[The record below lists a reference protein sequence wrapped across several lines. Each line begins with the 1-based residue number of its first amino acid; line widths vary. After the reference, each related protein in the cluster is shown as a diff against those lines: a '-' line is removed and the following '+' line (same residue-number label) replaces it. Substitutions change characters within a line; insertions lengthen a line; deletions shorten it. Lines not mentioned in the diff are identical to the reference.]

1 MPFRDEPT
9 EELGREPRARTALA
23 DTPFLTA
30 GSRLRDGRY
39 VLERRLGRGGMAAV
53 WLARDERLDRPVAI
67 KVLSDTLAGD
77 EDYLKRFRREA
88 RVAAGLTH
96 PNLVNIYDFEA
107 ADRPYLVMEYVPG
120 GDLGQR
126 LATDRVPEPERLA
139 IELLGALSHIHAA
152 GVLHRDV
159 KPQNVLLD
167 ADERSRLT
175 DFGIAQPRDATSL
188 TQTGQVLGTASYVAP
203 EVLRGE
209 APSESSDLYSLGVVL
224 AEATGDRP
232 ASAALLGLID
242 QLRAQDPAGRPGLA
256 ATALR
261 ELATRPKPPWPATE
275 PTKPLAD
282 LPEPPP
288 PADNGSFESGADG
301 PVEPGPTFEPGAS
314 FEPPEPLRRPR
325 LAFDA
330 RSKAIGALAL
340 AVIAV
345 ALIVGVV
352 LGGGDNPSGGGAER
366 PANAVDRNP
375 EKGGGGG
382 DDDQQ
387 TTTQAQEEQPPPAP
401 SGADLN
407 DQGYALI
414 QQGRYDEAIPI
425 LQQALDQLDPSTLT
439 YAYALY
445 NLGHALVLAGRPED
459 AISILEQ
466 RLEYPDQTEVVQNE
480 LDLARREAGLTDD
493 GGNTAPAPGNAY
505 GHDKQKKEKGD

>member
-1 MPFRDEPT
+1 VPFRDEPT
-9 EELGREPRARTALA
+9 KELGREPRARTAVA
-23 DTPFLTA
+23 DTPFLIA

-188 TQTGQVLGTASYVAP
+188 TQTGQVLGTASYLAP

-242 QLRAQDPAGRPGLA
+242 QLRAQDPADRPGLA
-256 ATALR
+256 AAALR
-261 ELATRPKPPWPATE
+261 ELATAAKPPWPATD
-275 PTKPLAD
+275 PTKPLAVP
-282 LPEPPP
+282 PEPAPAA
-288 PADNGSFESGADG
+288 ADNGALEPGADG
-301 PVEPGPTFEPGAS
+301 PVESGAPFEPGP
-314 FEPPEPLRRPR
+314 FQPPEPLRRRR

-352 LGGGDNPSGGGAER
+352 LGGDDNPSGGGTER
-366 PANAVDRNP
+366 AASALNRNQDQ
-375 EKGGGGG
+375 GGGG
-382 DDDQQ
+382 DEQK